1 MRGLDWLGNGLK
13 TILAILFIIAAS
25 APVNAKD
32 IKLVLQI
39 TIDGLRPDLLQR
51 SPEHFTKGG
60 FNYFFN
66 KGYSYTNAHYL
77 HANTETIV
85 GHTTLATGATP
96 SVHGMV
102 GNVWFDDQTKEL
114 AYNIEDLNAP
124 LLPSRE
130 SQQQGEQVDPSQ
142 KLARTQGRSP
152 TAILVPTLS
161 DTLVA
166 YYGGQSKNFA
176 VSGKDRS
183 AVAMAGKTGKAFWFS
198 TNTGDFISS
207 QYYYDQYPQWVQDWN
222 LQRQSES
229 YAGKQWELA
238 DESSSYILI
247 DKDDRSYEVDLK
259 GFGKTFP
266 HAYGPQNHPL
276 LPTRVLVSPAGDQ
289 LTLDFTKAL
298 IENEDIGNDSIPDY
312 LSISFSGVDA
322 VNHFFGPNSL
332 ENEEIVRQLDR
343 TLADLLNYINKQVGL
358 KNTLIVLSSDHGMAD
373 MPEYMTEQGY
383 QVGRI
388 YSEQVVEMTNQLGEE
403 LYGISKIS
411 RFFFRPYL
419 YLDDE
424 KITEAKLNKTAVL
437 KAIAEKLSR
446 QQGISVA
453 VPRGGIAD
461 RQQTPIYQQIENNN
475 HPQRSGDIYIAQAP
489 YWFMFEKGPVAAM
502 HGSPWRYDTHVPII
516 FAGAGIKSGSS
527 SRLVHPMDVAP
538 TLASLLKISPPA
550 ASQGNNLREI
560 ISQ

>member
-1 MRGLDWLGNGLK
+1 MKIVSGPSK
-13 TILAILFIIAAS
+13 TLQSILVLLWIIAAS
-25 APVNAKD
+25 TPINAKE

-51 SPEHFTKGG
+51 SPKQFSKGG
-60 FNYFFN
+60 FNYLFN
-66 KGYSYTNAHYL
+66 QGYSYNNAHYL

-102 GNVWFDDQTKEL
+102 GNVWFDDQAKQL
-114 AYNIEDLNAP
+114 AYNIEDPNAP

-130 SQQQGEQVDPSQ
+130 TQQQGEQVDPSQ

-152 TAILVPTLS
+152 AAILVPTIS
-161 DTLVA
+161 DTLIA

-198 TNTGDFISS
+198 TNTGDFITS
-207 QYYYDQYPQWVQDWN
+207 QYYYDQYPQWVVDWN

-229 YAGKQWELA
+229 YADKNWDLA
-238 DESSSYILI
+238 DKPSSYSLI
-247 DKDDRSYEVDLK
+247 DKDDRPYEVDLK
-259 GFGKTFP
+259 GYGKTFP
-266 HAYGPQNHPL
+266 HAYGPKNHPL

-289 LTLDFTKAL
+289 LTLDFSKAL
-298 IENEDIGNDSIPDY
+298 IENEAIGKDSIPDY
-312 LSISFSGVDA
+312 LSLSFSGVDA

-343 TLADLLNYINKQVGL
+343 TLAELFRYIDKTVGL
-358 KNTLIVLSSDHGMAD
+358 KNTVIVLSADHGMAD
-373 MPEYMTEQGY
+373 MPEHMTEQGY
-383 QVGRI
+383 QVGRL
-388 YSEQVVEMTNQLGEE
+388 YSEQVEEMANQLGEE
-403 LYGISKIS
+403 LYGIKAIS

-419 YLDDE
+419 YLDDK
-424 KITEAKLNKTAVL
+424 KIASAKLDKSSVL
-437 KAIAEKLSR
+437 KTIAAKLSL
-446 QQGISVA
+446 QKGIALA
-453 VPRGGIAD
+453 VPRGGVSD
-461 RQQTPIYQQIENNN
+461 MQQTPIYQQIENNN

-489 YWFMFEKGPVAAM
+489 YWFMFEKGPIAAM

-516 FAGAGIKSGSS
+516 FAGAGIKAGNS
-527 SRLVHPMDVAP
+527 SRRVHPIDVAP
-538 TLASLLKISPPA
+538 TLAKLLKLSPPA
-550 ASQGNNLREI
+550 GSQGTVLQEVTDK
-560 ISQ
+560 